1 VKEQIDNLCNK
12 DLEICYGSFM
22 GPIKKAESDG
32 LFFISPFDSDSINIT
47 DFTYVRPDDA
57 NSLGYVFGLFPT
69 NRINKNTQTL
79 TVENTKVLESLGRK
93 ISIVKQ
99 FFYQNNSDICRDGFY
114 IKYKEGST
122 CKANPSIKNIKIGKN
137 YQTYIFFVCDKSRD
151 IRAPR
156 LLYILEGMI
165 EN

>member
-1 VKEQIDNLCNK
+1 
-12 DLEICYGSFM
+12 M
-22 GPIKKAESDG
+22 GPIKKADSDG

-93 ISIVKQ
+93 ISVVKQ
-99 FFYQNNSDICRDGFY
+99 FFYQNNSDIRRYDR
-114 IKYKEGST
+114 
-122 CKANPSIKNIKIGKN
+122 N
-137 YQTYIFFVCDKSRD
+137 
-151 IRAPR
+151 
-156 LLYILEGMI
+156 
-165 EN
+165 